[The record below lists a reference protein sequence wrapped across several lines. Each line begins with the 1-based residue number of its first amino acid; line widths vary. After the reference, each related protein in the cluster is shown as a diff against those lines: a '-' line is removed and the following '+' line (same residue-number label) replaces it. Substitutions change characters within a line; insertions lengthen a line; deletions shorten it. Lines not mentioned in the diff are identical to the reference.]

1 MTILKVVS
9 HTDSPPVCLLIGFI
23 SFDQNGRRT
32 NFSLDVMEM
41 NTRSELVQIGKW
53 SDQVKHNILFTSLG
67 IEAKS

>member
-9 HTDSPPVCLLIGFI
+9 HTDSPPVCLLTGFI

-53 SDQVKHNILFTSLG
+53 SDQVKHNILFTSLR